1 MKRDITCITWQK
13 LVSRDLCDLSGTWLE
28 TWWYKVYLC
37 PGTGRLLAVLYRWI
51 SSRSEYRAVRYKVS
65 ALRYLYLGL
74 LDRRLGIKY
83 RKTAEFGGK
92 GTAAVNQGLRK
103 LGDYFVYIM
112 YVNGRGISG
121 FAVYWG
127 TVYRGLWYIG
137 VCRNSGFYCRRCLGS
152 WILTVL

>member
-1 MKRDITCITWQK
+1 M
-13 LVSRDLCDLSGTWLE
+13 
-28 TWWYKVYLC
+28 
-37 PGTGRLLAVLYRWI
+37 
-51 SSRSEYRAVRYKVS
+51 S

-127 TVYRGLWYIG
+127 AVYRGLRKLGDYFVYIMHVNGRGISGFAVNWGTVYRGLRYIG
-137 VCRNSGFYCRRCLGS
+137 VCGNSGFYCRRCLGS
-152 WILTVL
+152 